1 MIYGKLIAAA
11 AVLFYQAHAAAVPA
25 TIQPKDVNVERA
37 SCDNTATSR
46 NCWGEY
52 DLNTNWYT
60 TTPDTG
66 VTREVSLKIHEIN
79 SQIYH

>member
-1 MIYGKLIAAA
+1 MIYGNIFTAA
-11 AVLFYQAHAAAVPA
+11 AVLIAQARAAAVPSA
-25 TIQPKDVNVERA
+25 LKAEDVQVKRA

-46 NCWGEY
+46 NCWGDY

-66 VTREVSLKIHEIN
+66 VTREVS
-79 SQIYH
+79 S